1 MEEATYG
8 QRAVGT
14 NFNPSGH
21 VDVNK
26 VKNEFANLIN
36 TLNDLRT
43 AALS

>member
-26 VKNEFANLIN
+26 VKNKFADLIN
-36 TLNDLRT
+36 TLDELR
-43 AALS
+43 ASA